1 MEMICRIKKRGNA
14 AGGVCVCVRDE
25 CVCVS
30 GRAVYVMERAV
41 GRWG

>member
-1 MEMICRIKKRGNA
+1 MEMGYRIKKEETIGMS
-14 AGGVCVCVRDE
+14 VCVRDE

-30 GRAVYVMERAV
+30 GRGAYVMERAV